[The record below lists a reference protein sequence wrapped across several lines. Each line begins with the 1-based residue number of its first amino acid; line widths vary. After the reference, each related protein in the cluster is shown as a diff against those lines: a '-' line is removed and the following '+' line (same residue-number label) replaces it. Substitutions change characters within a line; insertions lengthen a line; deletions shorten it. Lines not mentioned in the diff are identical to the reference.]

1 MSEIALYNAL
11 TKLGL
16 NHDEAKEAV
25 ADVAS
30 SKNVATKTDIIELK
44 AETKAD
50 IRDMATK
57 ADIAELK
64 VEVKTEIAELKSDFK
79 SEMAKLETRMTWKL
93 VAIGVAIIGVIK
105 YL

>member
-25 ADVAS
+25 ADVVN
-30 SKNVATKTDIIELK
+30 SKDVATKTDIIELK

-50 IRDMATK
+50 IKDMATK
-57 ADIAELK
+57 ADIAE
-64 VEVKTEIAELKSDFK
+64 VKAEIAEAKSDIQEIRTELK
-79 SEMAKLETRMTWKL
+79 YLPWLIVIVVSIA
-93 VAIGVAIIGVIK
+93 VGVIK

>member
-30 SKNVATKTDIIELK
+30 SRDVATKEYLK
-44 AETKAD
+44 AE
-50 IRDMATK
+50 
-57 ADIAELK
+57 IAN
-64 VEVKTEIAELKSDFK
+64 
-79 SEMAKLETRMTWKL
+79 LETRLTNRIYA
-93 VAIGVAIIGVIK
+93 VAGIIIASVGLMIRF
-105 YL
+105 L

>member
-30 SKNVATKTDIIELK
+30 SKEVATKTDIVELK

-50 IRDMATK
+50 LAN
-57 ADIAELK
+57 
-64 VEVKTEIAELKSDFK
+64 
-79 SEMAKLETRMTWKL
+79 LETRLTNRIYM
-93 VAIGVAIIGVIK
+93 VAGVIIAAVGLMIK
-105 YL
+105 FL

>member
-1 MSEIALYNAL
+1 MEMSEIALYNAL

-30 SKNVATKTDIIELK
+30 SREVATKTDIVELK

-50 IRDMATK
+50 IKDMATK
-57 ADIAELK
+57 VDLAN
-64 VEVKTEIAELKSDFK
+64 
-79 SEMAKLETRMTWKL
+79 LETRLTNRMYT
-93 VAIGVAIIGVIK
+93 VAGVIIAAVGLMIK
-105 YL
+105 FL

>member
-30 SKNVATKTDIIELK
+30 SKEVATKTDIVELK

-50 IRDMATK
+50 IKDMATK
-57 ADIAELK
+57 VDLAN
-64 VEVKTEIAELKSDFK
+64 
-79 SEMAKLETRMTWKL
+79 LETRLTNRMYT
-93 VAIGVAIIGVIK
+93 VAGVIIAAVGLMIK
-105 YL
+105 FL

>member
-30 SKNVATKTDIIELK
+30 SKEVATKTDIVELK
-44 AETKAD
+44 AD
-50 IRDMATK
+50 IKDMATK
-57 ADIAELK
+57 VDLAN
-64 VEVKTEIAELKSDFK
+64 
-79 SEMAKLETRMTWKL
+79 LETRLTNRMYT
-93 VAIGVAIIGVIK
+93 VAGVIIAAVGLMIK
-105 YL
+105 FL